1 MKTWYQNQ
9 AEQDSEEG
17 FRKLCKRV
25 AVMFVVLVAVL
36 WVLN

>member
-1 MKTWYQNQ
+1 MKTWYQKE

-17 FRKLCKRV
+17 FRKLVKRV

>member
-25 AVMFVVLVAVL
+25 AVMFVVLVVVL
-36 WVLN
+36 WVIS